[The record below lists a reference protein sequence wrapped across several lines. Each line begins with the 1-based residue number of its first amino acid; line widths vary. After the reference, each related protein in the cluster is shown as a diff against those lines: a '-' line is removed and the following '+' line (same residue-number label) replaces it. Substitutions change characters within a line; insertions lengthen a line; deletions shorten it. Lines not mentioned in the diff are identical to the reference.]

1 MTDGVFCSLNFAL
14 WELGFGS
21 DALTAAFAL
30 PSSSSSRVLNC

>member
-1 MTDGVFCSLNFAL
+1 MACFVSLNFAL

-30 PSSSSSRVLNC
+30 PCSSARVLNC